1 MENMNS
7 TRGHAKL
14 VRREAEQ
21 LGRTLAEVQHG
32 RHEDMVRALKALQDG
47 YAYSIPLTVGSEAE
61 VRLRFLAEFLA
72 LGEGMLANLV
82 EDARAEGVTWTRIGE
97 LLGVSRQAVTQ
108 RFGRAA

>member
-1 MENMNS
+1 MENTNS
-7 TRGHAKL
+7 RGRAKL

-21 LGRTLAEVQHG
+21 LGRTLAEVEHR

-47 YAYSIPLTVGSEAE
+47 YVYAVPLTAGSESE

-72 LGEGMLANLV
+72 LGDGMLSGLV